1 MVALWIVFII
11 SSAIFVFLFGKLI
24 RATRKSNQETFMD
37 FSYVYAGE
45 ADGEQMDASAVN
57 MPVSERVFLDEN
69 GSPIDLKKYDGYLV
83 KGNSMELANIKE
95 GDILL
100 SAHDFTFED
109 NTPLPNIFV
118 LEREHPQENEAKYKL
133 RRVWA
138 VAYLSEVDPKDV
150 IRGIMAHPEF
160 IKLKQNNNVCVDD
173 QQMEDEFLEDGGR
186 LSIYKKEHPNWSKE
200 GHNEARVAIST
211 TLRKETEDGNLHTE
225 AGKHISFSIH
235 PASLVV
241 GQVVYAYPPRTI
253 QD

>member
-1 MVALWIVFII
+1 MVALWIVFVI

-24 RATRKSNQETFMD
+24 WATRKSKQEASKD

-45 ADGEQMDASAVN
+45 SDGEQIDAPAVN
-57 MPVSERVFLDEN
+57 MPVSEQVFLDEK
-69 GSPIDLKKYDGYLV
+69 GHPIDLKQYEGYHV

-100 SAHDFTFED
+100 SANDFKFED

-118 LEREHPQENEAKYKL
+118 LEREHPHENEAKYKL

-138 VAYLSEVDPKDV
+138 VAYLSKVEPEDV

-160 IKLKQNNNVCVDD
+160 IKLKQNKNVCIDD
-173 QQMEDEFLEDGGR
+173 QQMMDEFLGDGGR
-186 LSIYKKEHPNWSKE
+186 LSIYQKEHPNWNKA
-200 GHNEARVAIST
+200 GHNDERVAVST
-211 TLRKETEDGNLHTE
+211 TLRKETKNGNLHTE
-225 AGKHISFSIH
+225 GGKHISFSIH

>member
-11 SSAIFVFLFGKLI
+11 SSAIFVILFGKLI
-24 RATRKSNQETFMD
+24 RATRKSNRETSKD

-45 ADGEQMDASAVN
+45 ADGEQIDAPAIN

-69 GSPIDLKKYDGYLV
+69 GCLIDLKKYDGYLV

-109 NTPLPNIFV
+109 NIPLPNIFV
-118 LEREHPQENEAKYKL
+118 LEREHLHEKEAKYKL

-150 IRGIMAHPEF
+150 IRGIMTHPEF
-160 IKLKQNNNVCVDD
+160 IKLKQNKNVCVDD
-173 QQMEDEFLEDGGR
+173 QQMEDEFLEDR
-186 LSIYKKEHPNWSKE
+186 LPIYKKEHPNWNTK
-200 GHNEARVAIST
+200 GHNEERVAIST
-211 TLRKETEDGNLHTE
+211 TLRKETNNGQLHTE